1 MKRKNF
7 HEYLFSLPTSDNFYT
22 NYRQSHK
29 KILDDL
35 QLQSA
40 QTEVI
45 QLSIKNLLK
54 VLTFVSRFLCL
65 ETNGNTTFC
74 HIKLGQ
80 SWDFH
85 NYFLTS
91 ILINWDLSYYTIF
104 VKYSLCTP
112 Q

>member
-1 MKRKNF
+1 MNRKNL

-45 QLSIKNLLK
+45 QLSEKAIIKTIQEL
-54 VLTFVSRFLCL
+54 F
-65 ETNGNTTFC
+65 NTS
-74 HIKLGQ
+74 K
-80 SWDFH
+80 
-85 NYFLTS
+85 
-91 ILINWDLSYYTIF
+91 
-104 VKYSLCTP
+104 
-112 Q
+112 

>member
-1 MKRKNF
+1 MKGKIMNRKNL

-45 QLSIKNLLK
+45 QLSEKAIIKTIQEL
-54 VLTFVSRFLCL
+54 F
-65 ETNGNTTFC
+65 NTS
-74 HIKLGQ
+74 K
-80 SWDFH
+80 
-85 NYFLTS
+85 
-91 ILINWDLSYYTIF
+91 
-104 VKYSLCTP
+104 
-112 Q
+112 